1 MKKKSVEQQPD
12 PIDKDRTLDESNPM
26 FIRFI
31 EDDRKPIV
39 EEGDENTAFLP
50 RFVLSPFRGLSSGLR
65 RKEDEPV

>member
-26 FIRFI
+26 FVRFVD
-31 EDDRKPIV
+31 DDRKLIV

-50 RFVLSPFRGLSSGLR
+50 RYVLTPFRGPGSGLR
-65 RKEDEPV
+65 RKEDEPL

>member
-1 MKKKSVEQQPD
+1 
-12 PIDKDRTLDESNPM
+12 M

>member
-12 PIDKDRTLDESNPM
+12 PMDKDRTLDESNPM

>member
-26 FIRFI
+26 FVRFV
-31 EDDRKPIV
+31 EDDRKLIV

-50 RFVLSPFRGLSSGLR
+50 RYVLTPFRGPGSGLR
-65 RKEDEPV
+65 KKES